1 MENELLT
8 QAIELIKS
16 GKKAE
21 AKLILEKFLTANKNN
36 ITGWLWYAEI
46 WSTDEQ
52 RIKALELGLQQNPDS
67 SKLLQVIETL
77 RARIAQRGNVN
88 DIKLLN
94 ERPTEPNQQPTK
106 KCPYCAEII
115 KHDAVICRFCGKDLS
130 KGDPQILDSKKKELG
145 LRLVDFE
152 KRLSTEE
159 RNLQEWQQVF
169 QKETG
174 ATNWSIVWFIIG
186 LFLTAAIIGLFIA
199 FFAADQYIRHNRKRR
214 QAEEKQI
221 AIRNNIERLQQM
233 IVEVKK
239 ELLSGT
245 TEFNPPLEKPLHSVA
260 ENRNQKITT
269 LPQSRRPENL
279 AWYRSSLSY
288 LLSFLFL
295 TPIWSLLIFT
305 DKKQNTTVKTFAVV
319 IGIIYLFFGCMLP
332 IFSIFSDNP
341 TSTPA
346 SSPSQETNA
355 KVLSAKDVYEVSAV
369 DIAKTKGYAITSAVC
384 EVISPQTYEPFASI
398 NQEIIVFHSFRI
410 NDPAVGSEVT
420 VLFASNHTAAV
431 GMGLTYTINPEAT
444 KLFPDFPDGPS
455 FTSPITVDYPG
466 AQTALECARQAGSP
480 PALDFGN
487 NFDTEEWRRKTIEKF
502 GEEQAYDDGS
512 KDDYVRL
519 ALSICKYKKENPSM
533 IYDEGSLQ
541 KYILDTFCPY
551 VDEN

>member
-8 QAIELIKS
+8 EAIELIKS

-52 RIKALELGLQQNPDS
+52 RIKALEIGLQQNPDS
-67 SKLLQVIETL
+67 TKLLQVTESL
-77 RARIAQRGNVN
+77 RTRITQRGNVG
-88 DIKLLN
+88 DKKLLN
-94 ERPTEPNQQPTK
+94 EHPTEPNQQPAK

-130 KGDPQILDSKKKELG
+130 KGDPQILDSKKKELS
-145 LRLVDFE
+145 LSLIDFE
-152 KRLSTEE
+152 KRLTTEE

-174 ATNWSIVWFIIG
+174 ATNWAIVWFIIG
-186 LFLTAAIIGLFIA
+186 LFLTVAIIGFFIA

-233 IVEVKK
+233 IAEVKK
-239 ELLSGT
+239 ELLSGAT
-245 TEFNPPLEKPLHSVA
+245 DFNPPLEKPLHYS
-260 ENRNQKITT
+260 NQSQKNTPT
-269 LPQSRRPENL
+269 QTSPK
-279 AWYRSSLSY
+279 SSKNY
-288 LLSFLFL
+288 L
-295 TPIWSLLIFT
+295 ILLIFSI
-305 DKKQNTTVKTFAVV
+305 VV
-319 IGIIYLFFGCMLP
+319 GAYIFFSM
-332 IFSIFSDNP
+332 IFSAFFSSTSNP
-341 TSTPA
+341 SK
-346 SSPSQETNA
+346 ETNS
-355 KVLSAKDVYEVSAV
+355 KVLSAKDVFEVSAV
-369 DIAKTKGYAITSAVC
+369 DIAKTNGYVVTSAVC
-384 EVISPQTYEPFASI
+384 EVISPQPYEPFASI

-410 NDPAVGSEVT
+410 NDPAIGSEVT

-431 GMGLTYTINPEAT
+431 GMGLTYTINSEAT

-466 AQTALECARQAGSP
+466 AQTALDCAHKAGKP
-480 PALDFGN
+480 PSLNLGN

-519 ALSICKYKKENPSM
+519 ALSICKYKKDNPSM

-541 KYILDTFCPY
+541 KYILDTFCTY